1 MKIGNKVEEA
11 INKQVNAEL
20 YSAYLYLGMSAKCTE
35 LNLKGMAHWLYVQ
48 AQEEMTHAMKFYR
61 FILERNGHAVMPG
74 IEGVSTG
81 WKTPLEMFEAAY
93 AHEQKVTALIN
104 NIMDIA
110 LAERDHATASML
122 NWFVD
127 EQVEEEA
134 NSSEIAE
141 KLKLIGESKEGLF
154 MLDKELS
161 VRVFVDSTLPA
172 GGAQA

>member
-1 MKIGNKVEEA
+1 MKISKKMEDA

-20 YSAYLYLGMSAKCTE
+20 YSAYLYLGMSANCTE
-35 LNLKGMAHWLYVQ
+35 MNLKGMANWLYVQ
-48 AQEEMTHAMKFYR
+48 SQEEMTHAMKFYR
-61 FILERNGHAVMPG
+61 FILGRNGHPTLPS
-74 IEGVSTG
+74 IEGVRDD

-93 AHEQKVTALIN
+93 AHEQKVTGMIN
-104 NIMDIA
+104 NLADIA
-110 LAERDHATASML
+110 ISERDHATASML

-141 KLKLIGESKEGLF
+141 KLKLIGESKDGLF

-161 VRVFVDSTLPA
+161 TRVFVDSTQPA

>member
-1 MKIGNKVEEA
+1 MKINQKIEDA

-20 YSAYLYLGMSAKCTE
+20 YSAYLYLGMSSRCTE
-35 LNLKGMAHWLYVQ
+35 LNLKGMANWLYVQ

-61 FILERNGHAVMPG
+61 FILERNGHAVLPA
-74 IEGVSTG
+74 IEGVPSD
-81 WKTPLEMFEAAY
+81 WKTPLQMFEVAY
-93 AHEQKVTALIN
+93 EHEQKVSAMIN
-104 NIMDIA
+104 NIVDIA

-134 NSSEIAE
+134 NSSEIAG

-161 VRVFVDSTLPA
+161 TRVFVDSTQPA
-172 GGAQA
+172 GAQP

>member
-1 MKIGNKVEEA
+1 MKISKKMEDA

-20 YSAYLYLGMSAKCTE
+20 YSAYLYLGMSANCTE
-35 LNLKGMAHWLYVQ
+35 MNLKGMANWLYVQ

-61 FILERNGHAVMPG
+61 FILERNGHMNLPA
-74 IEGVSTG
+74 IEGVPSD
-81 WKTPLEMFEAAY
+81 WKSPLQMFEVAY
-93 AHEQKVTALIN
+93 EHEQKVTGMIN
-104 NIMDIA
+104 NLADIA
-110 LAERDHATASML
+110 ISERDHATASML

-134 NSSEIAE
+134 NSSEIAGR
-141 KLKLIGESKEGLF
+141 LKLIGESKDGLF

-161 VRVFVDSTLPA
+161 TRVFVDSTQPA